1 LWALN
6 NFVYVSDLYIARFA
20 SVSLELDTT
29 LYHPTI
35 LFGKYILNVTLI
47 FVINYMT
54 MLLEKFNQKQ
64 NLLMTSLRLPKSFN
78 DNIHL
83 LIIGLIGFKDRSSK
97 IS

>member
-1 LWALN
+1 
-6 NFVYVSDLYIARFA
+6 VDLDKSAYR
-20 SVSLELDTT
+20 
-29 LYHPTI
+29 PTI

-54 MLLEKFNQKQ
+54 MPLEKFNQKQ

-83 LIIGLIGFKDRSSK
+83 LIIGLIGFKDGSSK

>member
-1 LWALN
+1 MLSFDVPIYL
-6 NFVYVSDLYIARFA
+6 FVVFNDPI
-20 SVSLELDTT
+20 
-29 LYHPTI
+29 I

-47 FVINYMT
+47 FIINYMT
-54 MLLEKFNQKQ
+54 MPLEKFNQKQ

-83 LIIGLIGFKDRSSK
+83 LIIGFIGSKDGSSK